1 MKPSTVQKNN
11 SKSLILSLAGIA
23 LLSLMT
29 SCTVDEIET
38 TPNNNKNSIT
48 VKEQFFQK
56 GDTIPETNKEVDIV
70 PPTSQIPPKK
80 P

>member
-1 MKPSTVQKNN
+1 MKPSTIQKNIT
-11 SKSLILSLAGIA
+11 KSLILSLAGIA
-23 LLSLMT
+23 LLSLTT

-38 TPNNNKNSIT
+38 LPTDNSTTIII
-48 VKEQFFQK
+48 KEQFLQR
-56 GDTIPETNKEVDIV
+56 GDTIPETNKDGDIV

>member
-38 TPNNNKNSIT
+38 LPNNNSTTI
-48 VKEQFFQK
+48 VIKEQFLQR
-56 GDTIPETNKEVDIV
+56 GDSTATTNKDGDID
-70 PPTSQIPPKK
+70 PPTPPKK
-80 P
+80 